1 MPDEVRDPQTTVLV
15 AGASSGI
22 GRAVARRAAA
32 AGHRV
37 VLFAR
42 RPGELAD
49 VVNEIR
55 SGGGCADSVT
65 GDATDPPAAAAAV
78 ALARQGSRLAAL
90 INCVGTNIPRR
101 SLRELTP
108 DSWSAMLR
116 INLDSAYVL
125 TQAVLP
131 VFREQQ
137 DGLIVHVASRS
148 VHEPDGSGA
157 SYQAAK
163 AGVAALAHAT
173 AVEEQPHG
181 VRVSVV
187 YPGLT
192 DTPLVQQRPVPPR
205 PEELTR
211 ALQPDDVA
219 RVVRLLLELP
229 ARAYVPDV
237 SIYPT
242 H

>member
-1 MPDEVRDPQTTVLV
+1 MTEPQTSVLI

-22 GRAVARRAAA
+22 GRKIAQQAAES
-32 AGHRV
+32 GHRV

-42 RPGELAD
+42 RDGELAGA
-49 VVNEIR
+49 VQEIR
-55 SGGGCADSVT
+55 DRSGCAESVA
-65 GDATDPPAAAAAV
+65 GDATDPSAVAAAV
-78 ALARQGSRLAAL
+78 GLASEGYRLAAL
-90 INCVGTNIPRR
+90 INCVGMNLPRR
-101 SLRELTP
+101 SLRELT
-108 DSWSAMLR
+108 SETWARMLR
-116 INLDSAYVL
+116 MNLDSAYVL

-131 VFREQQ
+131 VFRKQHE
-137 DGLIVHVASRS
+137 GLIIHVASRS
-148 VHEPDGSGA
+148 VNQPDGSGA

-173 AVEEQPHG
+173 AVEEQPSG

-192 DTPLVQQRPVPPR
+192 DTPLVQQRPVPPS
-205 PEELTR
+205 PEELAR

-219 RVVRLLLELP
+219 RVVRLILDLP
-229 ARAYVPDV
+229 ARAHIPDV

-242 H
+242 N